1 MSDPLTAPAA
11 VLLAEAYTWH
21 SAALRDL
28 VLELLDDADPDN
40 IASDTVDDLCAEL
53 WLHAAGLLAVR
64 SYSYT
69 ELLDVLDLS
78 AEILVNR
85 LQHQLPVRLAGRLAT
100 AADAVDVAELAAAAT
115 DHGPLP
121 RPRSRWAL
129 RYMSALHTAA

>member
-1 MSDPLTAPAA
+1 MPDPLTAPAA
-11 VLLAEAYTWH
+11 VLLAEAYSWH
-21 SAALRDL
+21 SGSLRDL
-28 VLELLDDADPDN
+28 VLKLLDDAGPDN

-64 SYSYT
+64 SCSYT
-69 ELLDVLDLS
+69 ELLDVLDFS
-78 AEILVNR
+78 TEILVNR
-85 LQHQLPVRLAGRLAT
+85 LQRQPAVRLTGRLAT

-129 RYMSALHTAA
+129 KYMSALHTAA